1 VLKLNIR
8 NRKKIR
14 LSIVACSAFTFAL
27 AAGTVFSF
35 GGGGGGWGGGGG
47 GWGGG
52 GGSSEPDLT
61 LDFLPDTNSDG
72 SFGWGG
78 GGGGWGGG
86 GSVGN
91 SDDRTVFLQE
101 NVGSYVHQLI
111 GSPDDDFAQDV
122 YILGSA
128 YSSTSMND
136 PFGRGTGSGNPT
148 RVIMR
153 QRVRDSES
161 VNDFLKDTL
170 QAKPVITSTVFNDEM
185 QINTVIDMSEISYQ
199 DDETPAQMTITI
211 EFTNPLLEEEFS
223 PGDFDLATDAQNS
236 TIHAG
241 RFSYSSGSY
250 SYADGDGFN
259 LSGINW
265 AAFCDPQQNL
275 NSSLSQ
281 GGGSFGW
288 GSGGADYC
296 EGGNSAGGS
305 SSSGGWG
312 W

>member
-1 VLKLNIR
+1 M
-8 NRKKIR
+8 RKSKHSKR
-14 LSIVACSAFTFAL
+14 ENLSVPVVACGTLVLTFAAS
-27 AAGTVFSF
+27 AAFSF

-47 GWGGG
+47 
-52 GGSSEPDLT
+52 STEPTFT
-61 LDFLPDTNSDG
+61 LDFMPDTNSGG

-86 GSVGN
+86 SVGN
-91 SDDRTVFLQE
+91 SDDRTVFIQE
-101 NVGSYVHQLI
+101 NVSGGYIHQLI

-148 RVIMR
+148 RVVMR

-161 VNDFLKDTL
+161 VNEFLKDVL
-170 QAKPVITSTVFNDEM
+170 LAKPVITSTVFNDEM
-185 QINTVIDMSEISYQ
+185 QINTIIDMSEISYQ
-199 DDETPAQMTITI
+199 DALTPAQVAITI
-211 EFTNPLLEEEFS
+211 EFTDPLLEEAFS
-223 PGDFDLATDAQNS
+223 PGNFDLATDAQKS

-241 RFSYSSGSY
+241 RYSYSNGSY
-250 SYADGDGFN
+250 SYEDGDGFN
-259 LSGINW
+259 LNGINW
-265 AAFCDPQQNL
+265 ASFCDPLQNL
-275 NSSLSQ
+275 NSSVSS
-281 GGGSFGW
+281 GGMGGW

-296 EGGNSAGGS
+296 DGGNSAGGS